1 MNKTGMRR
9 LPTELTIPETKTKA
23 VPDVFVVH
31 SLPDQKK
38 QVFHDFKSA
47 FKVWKSVC
55 KAKRGAGALWRG
67 PRWTK
72 LYETPYYPEA
82 LSQPY
87 LGAI

>member
-1 MNKTGMRR
+1 MCESYRGEGAMNKRA
-9 LPTELTIPETKTKA
+9 EIY
-23 VPDVFVVH
+23 VVH
-31 SLPDQKK
+31 TVPDQKK
-38 QVFHDFKSA
+38 QVFADFKSA
-47 FKVWKSVC
+47 FKVWRATC

-67 PRWTK
+67 PNWTK